1 MKIRRFTDI
10 EKEDLML
17 NEAFDFSDDNDGIE
31 ESIESAKL
39 ISGFDDLCWKLLDS
53 FYQFISVH
61 YGDPEWF
68 YENYSGYEYLS
79 ISNDKFPFINNEIYL
94 TKSLD
99 HWKLTFTGK
108 FGVTERISNK
118 SRMITFVISLKNNY
132 KNEFLSYN
140 NMMRLLDEARTSRDY
155 KIIIKWIDS
164 SNGINKASLYPW
176 SIERGRKNIQ
186 CIRDYTSFCNDYIN
200 SFLEATKTPYKDI
213 DKVRDLEGYKKKF
226 TDLLYNFFTWLD
238 INGKYPKFIGRRG
251 GFKFDFK
258 EYGIPHMV
266 LHGSNIFFTKNTSAV
281 GLDSLYTMIH
291 VNGMSNH
298 RDYWCE
304 ALKGLG
310 KFNFSWAQVCLEG
323 GSVNIFYEVGEAL
336 EKFVENEKAKLRSL
350 KESFDFENDDDYIDP
365 SIEKIKASRILV
377 DFLDEMEDDS
387 VRMHPEEVIKKL
399 NDFVNACSNGKY
411 QVGLR
416 YNKNDKEEYSYWINV
431 RRQALFKSFYIF
443 MTRISGKYI
452 SMENIARCAMWIY
465 ACLFDEPNKE
475 LENKID
481 EYAKK
486 YKFSPKLF
494 DFEWTKDQI
503 KSKYST
509 YLKES
514 FDFDSDNENTFDMV
528 EKISQNY
535 RNLKTFNELF
545 NKYIIQISWQDIDDI
560 TRTLNSLCND
570 AYTNQKF
577 SVRMESKPES
587 KHHHAM
593 KNIILTRLSDGKEY
607 TSNYSKADI
616 DQTRWLPLHH
626 FLHLMCIV
634 GTCLFDRIPN
644 WWDEFVKTARKQG
657 WNLFRGKEDIDTI
670 YQSYFENQE

>member
-17 NEAFDFSDDNDGIE
+17 NESFDFSDDNDGIVD
-31 ESIESAKL
+31 SIESVK
-39 ISGFDDLCWKLLDS
+39 IVSTFEDLCWKLLDS

-68 YENYSGYEYLS
+68 HENYSGVEYFLLED
-79 ISNDKFPFINNEIYL
+79 DKLPFIDNEIYL

-99 HWKLTFTGK
+99 CWKLTFTGK
-108 FGVTERISNK
+108 FGMTEGFSNK
-118 SRMITFVISLKNNY
+118 SRMITFMISLKNNY
-132 KNEFLSYN
+132 KNHFLSYN

-155 KIIIKWIDS
+155 KIIIKWIDPS
-164 SNGINKASLYPW
+164 DKKAAIYPW
-176 SIERGRKNIQ
+176 SVEQGKKNIH
-186 CIRDYTSFCNDYIN
+186 CVKDYVNFCNDYIN
-200 SFLEATKTPYKDI
+200 TFVEAAKTPYKDI

-238 INGKYPKFIGRRG
+238 INGKCPKPIRG
-251 GFKFDFK
+251 IRGFKFDFK

-266 LHGSNIFFTKNTSAV
+266 LLGSNIFFTKNTSAL
-281 GLDSLYTMIH
+281 GLDSLEDTMIH
-291 VNGMSNH
+291 VNALINP

-304 ALKGLG
+304 ALKELG
-310 KFNFSWAQVCLEG
+310 KFEFSWTQVCLDG
-323 GSVNIFYEVGEAL
+323 GSVDIFYEIGEAL
-336 EKFVENEKAKLRSL
+336 EKFIENEKAKLMSL
-350 KESFDFENDDDYIDP
+350 KESFDFENDDDHINS

-387 VRMHPEEVIKKL
+387 VRRHPEEVIRKL

-411 QVGLR
+411 QVELK
-416 YNKNDKEEYSYWINV
+416 YDENDKEEHYWIKV
-431 RRQALFKSFYIF
+431 IRQALYKTFYILGP
-443 MTRISGKYI
+443 RISGKYI
-452 SMENIARCAMWIY
+452 GMENIARCAMWIY

-475 LENKID
+475 IEDKID
-481 EYAKK
+481 EYGRK

-494 DFEWTKDQI
+494 DFEWTKDRV

-514 FDFDSDNENTFDMV
+514 FDFDSDDEKTFDIV

-545 NKYIIQISWQDIDDI
+545 NKYIIQISWQDIDEI
-560 TRTLNSLCND
+560 TKILDSLCKD
-570 AYTNQKF
+570 AYTSQKF

-607 TSNYSKADI
+607 VSNYSKADI

-634 GTCLFDRIPN
+634 GTCLFNRIPN
-644 WWDEFVKTARKQG
+644 WWDEFVKTARKRR
-657 WNLFRGKEDIDTI
+657 WNLQGKEDIDTI
-670 YQSYFENQE
+670 YQSYFEKQE